1 MVKVLNLLLGD
12 KLKGV
17 ISRTI
22 NTDIPIR
29 YIFISIYTVY
39 YSVKKR
45 YNKPVICC
53 NAEAWA
59 G

>member
-1 MVKVLNLLLGD
+1 MFAKQMLDLAQVPRPNDGSVRYTNYFYHAGMVKVLNLLLGD

-29 YIFISIYTVY
+29 
-39 YSVKKR
+39 
-45 YNKPVICC
+45 
-53 NAEAWA
+53 
-59 G
+59 

>member
-1 MVKVLNLLLGD
+1 MIGMVKILNLLLGE

-29 YIFISIYTVY
+29 CTLSIV
-39 YSVKKR
+39 
-45 YNKPVICC
+45 
-53 NAEAWA
+53 
-59 G
+59 